1 MRYYG
6 YRIFLVCYWGS
17 KTWSL
22 LWIRPSVASTVYLF
36 LSQNYMNKARKKRLE
51 DNKEKRNTQARAW
64 RKANPDKVRAI
75 KKRHYVK
82 NKEKILKDQRKY
94 MKEWRR
100 KNPDKCKAYAKKWR
114 DKNAVQVSLAREQYY
129 LSIHSSISCPDHP
142 SNPEIRELPMN
153 AHLQNPTET
162 FDFSIVWLRDLSQNA
177 QTINE

>member
-1 MRYYG
+1 
-6 YRIFLVCYWGS
+6 
-17 KTWSL
+17 
-22 LWIRPSVASTVYLF
+22 
-36 LSQNYMNKARKKRLE
+36 MNKARKKRLE

-162 FDFSIVWLRDLSQNA
+162 FDFSIV
-177 QTINE
+177 